1 MNLYKY
7 IFSVILLVITQ
18 FLTGCESE
26 VKDPRIEDKL
36 VNVISVNEAKKQ
48 EQSFTGVVTAKVQS
62 NLGFRVSGKIVERL
76 VNKGE
81 EVKAGQVLMKID
93 NNDLSLLIN
102 EKENAVKAAEA
113 NYILALADEQR
124 YKKLLEL
131 NAVPLQQ
138 YEQKKALADTT
149 KAQFSASQNQLKI
162 EKNEKNYS
170 LLLADVDGTIVD
182 VLAEQGAVV
191 GVGQTVIQLA
201 HKGAREASVDLPETI
216 HPEINSKAQA
226 KLFSKDERISVQLR
240 QLSNSA
246 DSQTRTFEARYI
258 LSGEV
263 ANAPLGSTIT
273 VYLDEKNDNN
283 KIEIP
288 LSAIKN
294 EGKGTGVWIYNSDSS
309 TISFRKIEIDS
320 LSAET
325 ALIKSGLSSED
336 KIVSLGAHF
345 LHEGQKVRVSN
356 KVFQ

>member
-149 KAQFSASQNQLKI
+149 KAQFSASQAQLKI
-162 EKNEKNYS
+162 AKNEKNYS

-258 LSGEV
+258 LSGDV

-273 VYLDEKNDNN
+273 VYLKAKNDNN
-283 KIEIP
+283 TIEIP
-288 LSAIKN
+288 LSAITN
-294 EGKGTGVWIYNSDSS
+294 EGNGTGVWIYNNDSS
-309 TISFRKIEIDS
+309 TISFRKIEINS

-345 LHEGQKVRVSN
+345 LHEEQKVRVSN
-356 KVFQ
+356 RVFQ

>member
-7 IFSVILLVITQ
+7 IFPITLLVITQ
-18 FLTGCESE
+18 FLTGCESQ

-36 VNVISVNEAKKQ
+36 VNVISIKEAKKQ
-48 EQSFTGVVTAKVQS
+48 EQGFTGIVVAKVQS

-131 NAVPLQQ
+131 KAIPLQQ

-149 KAQFSASQNQLKI
+149 KAQFSASQAQLKI
-162 EKNEKNYS
+162 AKNEKNYS
-170 LLLADVDGTIVD
+170 LLLADVDGTVVD
-182 VLAEQGAVV
+182 VLAEQGSVV

-226 KLFSKDERISVQLR
+226 KLFSKDECISVQLR
-240 QLSNSA
+240 QLSNAA

-273 VYLDEKNDNN
+273 VYLDEKNDND
-283 KIEIP
+283 KIEIL
-288 LSAIKN
+288 LSAITN
-294 EGKGTGVWIYNSDSS
+294 EGNGTGVWIYNSDSS

-320 LSAET
+320 LTVET

>member
-7 IFSVILLVITQ
+7 IFPVTLLVLTQ
-18 FLTGCESE
+18 FLTGCESQ
-26 VKDPRIEDKL
+26 VKDPRVEDKL
-36 VNVISVNEAKKQ
+36 VNVISVKEVKKQ
-48 EQSFTGVVTAKVQS
+48 EQSFTGIVTAKVQS

-131 NAVPLQQ
+131 NAVPSQQ

-149 KAQFSASQNQLKI
+149 KAQFSASQAQLKI
-162 EKNEKNYS
+162 AKNEKNYS
-170 LLLADVDGTIVD
+170 LLLADADGTIVD

-246 DSQTRTFEARYI
+246 DLQTRTFEARYI

-263 ANAPLGSTIT
+263 VNAPLGSTIT

-288 LSAIKN
+288 LSSITN
-294 EGKGTGVWIYNSDSS
+294 EGSGTGVWIYNSDSS
-309 TISFRKIEIDS
+309 TISFRKIEIDTLTS
-320 LSAET
+320 ET

-345 LHEGQKVRVSN
+345 LHEGQKVRLSN

>member
-1 MNLYKY
+1 MNLYKC
-7 IFSVILLVITQ
+7 IFPITLFVITQ
-18 FLTGCESE
+18 FLTGCESQ

-36 VNVISVNEAKKQ
+36 VNIISVNEAKKQ
-48 EQSFTGVVTAKVQS
+48 EQSFTGVVVAKVQS

-149 KAQFSASQNQLKI
+149 NAQLLASQAQLKI
-162 EKNEKNYS
+162 AKNEKNYS

-201 HKGAREASVDLPETI
+201 HNGAREASVDLPETI

-246 DSQTRTFEARYI
+246 DLQTRTFEARYI

-288 LSAIKN
+288 LSAITN
-294 EGKGTGVWIYNSDSS
+294 EGNGTGVWIYNNDSS
-309 TISFRKIEIDS
+309 TISFRKIEINS
-320 LSAET
+320 LTAET

>member
-7 IFSVILLVITQ
+7 IFPITLLVITQ
-18 FLTGCESE
+18 FLTGCESQ

-36 VNVISVNEAKKQ
+36 VNVISIKEAKKQ
-48 EQSFTGVVTAKVQS
+48 EQGFTGIVVAKVQS

-149 KAQFSASQNQLKI
+149 KAQFSASQAQLKI
-162 EKNEKNYS
+162 AKNEKNYS
-170 LLLADVDGTIVD
+170 LLLADVDGTVVD
-182 VLAEQGAVV
+182 VLAEQGSVV

-226 KLFSKDERISVQLR
+226 KLFSKDECISVQLR
-240 QLSNSA
+240 QLSNAA

-273 VYLDEKNDNN
+273 VYLDEKNDND
-283 KIEIP
+283 KIEIL
-288 LSAIKN
+288 LSAITN
-294 EGKGTGVWIYNSDSS
+294 EGNGTGVWIYNSDSS

-320 LSAET
+320 LTVET